1 MSFGIFQFRRGT
13 STQWTSANPVLLS
26 GEIGLETDTKQFK
39 LGDGTTPWS
48 SLAYGG
54 IQGPPGTAATLS
66 TEDIQDAASAMF
78 TSATHDGV
86 STIYNDSANTL
97 TITNTDKGSNAVT
110 NHVALTDPH
119 TQYYNQTR
127 GDARYSQL
135 SHTHTSS
142 NITDF
147 TESAQDA
154 AATMITSGVHDGISV
169 LYTDSSNNLSINNT
183 DKGSTAVTN
192 HEALVDPHPQ
202 YATIQSAVLT
212 ATQAN
217 NTTTEQTLTGHTFTI
232 PPGKSANITGILIFT
247 SAATTTGAFYGVRVA
262 QGAGANGNAVGSW
275 SSYVNLSSAAAA
287 TGLSDGDA
295 FNLAGGTAT
304 PTGSGVLGTATT
316 TGNNSA
322 YITCNIKNNSTNA
335 NTTVELRF
343 RSETTSAITAQIG
356 TMATCVIG

>member
-66 TEDIQDAASAMF
+66 TEDIQDAASAM
-78 TSATHDGV
+78 
-86 STIYNDSANTL
+86 
-97 TITNTDKGSNAVT
+97 
-110 NHVALTDPH
+110 
-119 TQYYNQTR
+119 
-127 GDARYSQL
+127 
-135 SHTHTSS
+135 
-142 NITDF
+142 
-147 TESAQDA
+147 
-154 AATMITSGVHDGISV
+154 ITSGVHDGISV

-183 DKGSTAVTN
+183 DKGSTAVAN

-232 PPGKSANITGILIFT
+232 PPGKSANI
-247 SAATTTGAFYGVRVA
+247 V
-262 QGAGANGNAVGSW
+262 
-275 SSYVNLSSAAAA
+275 
-287 TGLSDGDA
+287 
-295 FNLAGGTAT
+295 
-304 PTGSGVLGTATT
+304 
-316 TGNNSA
+316 
-322 YITCNIKNNSTNA
+322 
-335 NTTVELRF
+335 
-343 RSETTSAITAQIG
+343 
-356 TMATCVIG
+356 